1 MEVQDD
7 PMGEEVVNLW
17 EAEDPPDEIGRSTV
31 VEQVTRKFYFCIESL
46 GPL

>member
-17 EAEDPPDEIGRSTV
+17 EAEDPPDDIGRPCCRTGY
-31 VEQVTRKFYFCIESL
+31 QKFNFCIESL